1 MRHKKIG
8 GKFKKTVA
16 VGLIVSMALGSA
28 TLRSFAKDVSD
39 DSTSGSKTESS
50 DSDSKSSVTSEEYSS
65 ERISTI
71 YTNISKKYK
80 LSDYTGEAV
89 SIPVDSSVTGNS
101 KSYLTTKVKG
111 YEKNN
116 KVLDLT
122 SGKKV
127 TLDFEVPEDGLY
139 YMNFDYLSYD
149 ESILPVSMKMKVD
162 GDYPFYEC
170 RSLEFE
176 TTWKLG
182 DEPSYDRYD
191 NEAVT
196 IPNKQIQWESKYL
209 MDSSYRHSD
218 PLKVQLTKGKHSIEL
233 SVDEGNFLL
242 GNISLEA
249 PVTVEEYKGSS
260 DKADGKE
267 LITIQGEDYTTT
279 NDSAIHGVAEYDT
292 SVDPYQA
299 KDTVLNTLDSDSF
312 STAGRKVTYEFEV
325 KTAGNYKIAAN
336 YRQSEKTDFPVF
348 CDVAIDGKVPNS
360 AFKDYSMA
368 YTTKYKTATMQDSKG
383 EDLSVHLEA
392 GKHTISYTISMNPI
406 SYIMEEIDEVMSDVN
421 DLALE
426 ITKVAGTNADKY
438 RDLKLSKYI
447 PNLEKTLY
455 SYSDRLTKLEKSA
468 VKWSDSDKNV
478 AVMSSLIIAA
488 KQLKSLADSPDSIPY
503 RIDELSTSSNS
514 VNHYLAT
521 TIDNLIA
528 NDLAIDRIYIYQD
541 GAKLPSKPG
550 FFKSCAMN
558 VSRFVASFTYQAYST
573 KNTNSDHTQVWVN
586 RSSQYV
592 QIMQKMIDE
601 KFTPKTGINVDISI
615 MPDQYKLVLSNS
627 SGNAPDVATGI
638 NYTIPYELGIR
649 GALVNMAQ
657 YDDFK
662 ESTDG
667 YEPGFFMTGSIN
679 DGIYSMPETMNFWV
693 LFYRKDVLEKL
704 NLEIPKTM
712 DDVIDMLPK
721 LQMRGLNFYYP
732 TAGMTLMRNFH
743 GTTPLIVQNGGS
755 LYAKT
760 AANGTA
766 IGNEKSVNGFTKLT
780 DLLICLSMLIT
791 SISISEMVICLSELR
806 IMQHLICLQMQLLN
820 FQVLGK
826 LHLSQV
832 LRNQTEL
839 LTVQS
844 VDVLRAV
851 LSLRAILRD
860 RKRHGN
866 LLNGGLQQRH
876 RQSLDRLFRL
886 HMVVNIS
893 GLRQIQKRL
902 HSFL

>member
-176 TTWKLG
+176 TTWKLS

-249 PVTVEEYKGSS
+249 PVAVEEYKGSS

-558 VSRFVASFTYQAYST
+558 ISRFVASFTDQAYST
-573 KNTNSDHTQVWVN
+573 KNTNSDHIQVWVN

-679 DGIYSMPETMNFWV
+679 DGIYSMPGDN
-693 LFYRKDVLEKL
+693 
-704 NLEIPKTM
+704 
-712 DDVIDMLPK
+712 
-721 LQMRGLNFYYP
+721 
-732 TAGMTLMRNFH
+732 
-743 GTTPLIVQNGGS
+743 
-755 LYAKT
+755 
-760 AANGTA
+760 
-766 IGNEKSVNGFTKLT
+766 
-780 DLLICLSMLIT
+780 
-791 SISISEMVICLSELR
+791 
-806 IMQHLICLQMQLLN
+806 
-820 FQVLGK
+820 
-826 LHLSQV
+826 
-832 LRNQTEL
+832 EL
-839 LTVQS
+839 LGI
-844 VDVLRAV
+844 VLQ
-851 LSLRAILRD
+851 D
-860 RKRHGN
+860 RC
-866 LLNGGLQQRH
+866 
-876 RQSLDRLFRL
+876 S
-886 HMVVNIS
+886 
-893 GLRQIQKRL
+893 
-902 HSFL
+902 

>member
-176 TTWKLG
+176 TTWKLS

-196 IPNKQIQWESKYL
+196 IPNKQIQWENKYL

-249 PVTVEEYKGSS
+249 PVAVEEYKGSS

-312 STAGRKVTYEFEV
+312 STAGQKVTYEFEV

-558 VSRFVASFTYQAYST
+558 VSRFVASFTDQAYST
-573 KNTNSDHTQVWVN
+573 KNTNSDHIQVWVN

-693 LFYRKDVLEKL
+693 LFYRTDVLEKL

-760 AANGTA
+760 ARQ
-766 IGNEKSVNGFTKLT
+766 
-780 DLLICLSMLIT
+780 
-791 SISISEMVICLSELR
+791 SEMRSR
-806 IMQHLICLQMQLLN
+806 
-820 FQVLGK
+820 
-826 LHLSQV
+826 
-832 LRNQTEL
+832 
-839 LTVQS
+839 
-844 VDVLRAV
+844 
-851 LSLRAILRD
+851 
-860 RKRHGN
+860 
-866 LLNGGLQQRH
+866 
-876 RQSLDRLFRL
+876 
-886 HMVVNIS
+886 
-893 GLRQIQKRL
+893 
-902 HSFL
+902 

>member
-176 TTWKLG
+176 TTWKLS

-249 PVTVEEYKGSS
+249 PVAVEEYKGSS

-558 VSRFVASFTYQAYST
+558 ISRFVASFTDQAYST
-573 KNTNSDHTQVWVN
+573 KNTNSDHIQVWVN

-693 LFYRKDVLEKL
+693 LFYRTDVLEKL

-780 DLLICLSMLIT
+780 DLFTVYNMPVNVDNFYQHFRNGDMPIGIADYATFNMLTNAAPELS
-791 SISISEMVICLSELR
+791 SSWKV
-806 IMQHLICLQMQLLN
+806 
-820 FQVLGK
+820 
-826 LHLSQV
+826 V

-860 RKRHGN
+860 RRRHGN

>member
-176 TTWKLG
+176 TTWKLS

-196 IPNKQIQWESKYL
+196 IPNKQIQWENKYL

-249 PVTVEEYKGSS
+249 PVAVEEYKGSS

-312 STAGRKVTYEFEV
+312 STAGQKVTYEFEV

-558 VSRFVASFTYQAYST
+558 VSRFVASFTDQAYST
-573 KNTNSDHTQVWVN
+573 KNTNSDHIQVWVN

-679 DGIYSMPETMNFWV
+679 DGIYSV
-693 LFYRKDVLEKL
+693 L
-704 NLEIPKTM
+704 
-712 DDVIDMLPK
+712 
-721 LQMRGLNFYYP
+721 
-732 TAGMTLMRNFH
+732 
-743 GTTPLIVQNGGS
+743 
-755 LYAKT
+755 
-760 AANGTA
+760 
-766 IGNEKSVNGFTKLT
+766 
-780 DLLICLSMLIT
+780 
-791 SISISEMVICLSELR
+791 
-806 IMQHLICLQMQLLN
+806 
-820 FQVLGK
+820 
-826 LHLSQV
+826 
-832 LRNQTEL
+832 
-839 LTVQS
+839 
-844 VDVLRAV
+844 
-851 LSLRAILRD
+851 
-860 RKRHGN
+860 
-866 LLNGGLQQRH
+866 
-876 RQSLDRLFRL
+876 
-886 HMVVNIS
+886 
-893 GLRQIQKRL
+893 
-902 HSFL
+902 

>member
-336 YRQSEKTDFPVF
+336 YSQSEKTDFPVF

-406 SYIMEEIDEVMSDVN
+406 SYI
-421 DLALE
+421 
-426 ITKVAGTNADKY
+426 
-438 RDLKLSKYI
+438 
-447 PNLEKTLY
+447 
-455 SYSDRLTKLEKSA
+455 
-468 VKWSDSDKNV
+468 
-478 AVMSSLIIAA
+478 
-488 KQLKSLADSPDSIPY
+488 
-503 RIDELSTSSNS
+503 
-514 VNHYLAT
+514 
-521 TIDNLIA
+521 
-528 NDLAIDRIYIYQD
+528 
-541 GAKLPSKPG
+541 
-550 FFKSCAMN
+550 
-558 VSRFVASFTYQAYST
+558 
-573 KNTNSDHTQVWVN
+573 
-586 RSSQYV
+586 
-592 QIMQKMIDE
+592 
-601 KFTPKTGINVDISI
+601 
-615 MPDQYKLVLSNS
+615 
-627 SGNAPDVATGI
+627 
-638 NYTIPYELGIR
+638 
-649 GALVNMAQ
+649 
-657 YDDFK
+657 
-662 ESTDG
+662 
-667 YEPGFFMTGSIN
+667 
-679 DGIYSMPETMNFWV
+679 
-693 LFYRKDVLEKL
+693 
-704 NLEIPKTM
+704 
-712 DDVIDMLPK
+712 
-721 LQMRGLNFYYP
+721 
-732 TAGMTLMRNFH
+732 
-743 GTTPLIVQNGGS
+743 IV
-755 LYAKT
+755 
-760 AANGTA
+760 
-766 IGNEKSVNGFTKLT
+766 
-780 DLLICLSMLIT
+780 
-791 SISISEMVICLSELR
+791 
-806 IMQHLICLQMQLLN
+806 
-820 FQVLGK
+820 
-826 LHLSQV
+826 
-832 LRNQTEL
+832 
-839 LTVQS
+839 
-844 VDVLRAV
+844 
-851 LSLRAILRD
+851 
-860 RKRHGN
+860 
-866 LLNGGLQQRH
+866 
-876 RQSLDRLFRL
+876 
-886 HMVVNIS
+886 
-893 GLRQIQKRL
+893 
-902 HSFL
+902 

>member
-528 NDLAIDRIYIYQD
+528 NDLAIDRIYIYQE
-541 GAKLPSKPG
+541 
-550 FFKSCAMN
+550 
-558 VSRFVASFTYQAYST
+558 Q
-573 KNTNSDHTQVWVN
+573 
-586 RSSQYV
+586 
-592 QIMQKMIDE
+592 
-601 KFTPKTGINVDISI
+601 
-615 MPDQYKLVLSNS
+615 
-627 SGNAPDVATGI
+627 
-638 NYTIPYELGIR
+638 
-649 GALVNMAQ
+649 
-657 YDDFK
+657 
-662 ESTDG
+662 
-667 YEPGFFMTGSIN
+667 
-679 DGIYSMPETMNFWV
+679 
-693 LFYRKDVLEKL
+693 
-704 NLEIPKTM
+704 
-712 DDVIDMLPK
+712 
-721 LQMRGLNFYYP
+721 
-732 TAGMTLMRNFH
+732 NFH
-743 GTTPLIVQNGGS
+743 RS
-755 LYAKT
+755 RD
-760 AANGTA
+760 
-766 IGNEKSVNGFTKLT
+766 F
-780 DLLICLSMLIT
+780 
-791 SISISEMVICLSELR
+791 
-806 IMQHLICLQMQLLN
+806 
-820 FQVLGK
+820 
-826 LHLSQV
+826 
-832 LRNQTEL
+832 
-839 LTVQS
+839 
-844 VDVLRAV
+844 
-851 LSLRAILRD
+851 LSLVR
-860 RKRHGN
+860 
-866 LLNGGLQQRH
+866 
-876 RQSLDRLFRL
+876 
-886 HMVVNIS
+886 
-893 GLRQIQKRL
+893 
-902 HSFL
+902 

>member
-176 TTWKLG
+176 TTWKLS

-196 IPNKQIQWESKYL
+196 IPNKQIQWENKYL

-249 PVTVEEYKGSS
+249 PVAVEEYKGSS

-312 STAGRKVTYEFEV
+312 STAGQKVTYEFEV

-558 VSRFVASFTYQAYST
+558 VSRFVASFTDQAYST
-573 KNTNSDHTQVWVN
+573 KNTNSDHIQVWVN

-662 ESTDG
+662 EST
-667 YEPGFFMTGSIN
+667 
-679 DGIYSMPETMNFWV
+679 
-693 LFYRKDVLEKL
+693 
-704 NLEIPKTM
+704 EI
-712 DDVIDMLPK
+712 
-721 LQMRGLNFYYP
+721 G
-732 TAGMTLMRNFH
+732 
-743 GTTPLIVQNGGS
+743 
-755 LYAKT
+755 
-760 AANGTA
+760 
-766 IGNEKSVNGFTKLT
+766 
-780 DLLICLSMLIT
+780 
-791 SISISEMVICLSELR
+791 
-806 IMQHLICLQMQLLN
+806 
-820 FQVLGK
+820 
-826 LHLSQV
+826 
-832 LRNQTEL
+832 
-839 LTVQS
+839 
-844 VDVLRAV
+844 RAHV
-851 LSLRAILRD
+851 
-860 RKRHGN
+860 
-866 LLNGGLQQRH
+866 
-876 RQSLDRLFRL
+876 
-886 HMVVNIS
+886 
-893 GLRQIQKRL
+893 
-902 HSFL
+902 

>member
-558 VSRFVASFTYQAYST
+558 VSRFVASFTDQAYST
-573 KNTNSDHTQVWVN
+573 KNTNSDHIQVWVN

-693 LFYRKDVLEKL
+693 LFYRTDVLEKL

-743 GTTPLIVQNGGS
+743 GTTPLIVQNGGH
-755 LYAKT
+755 
-760 AANGTA
+760 
-766 IGNEKSVNGFTKLT
+766 
-780 DLLICLSMLIT
+780 SMLRRQPT
-791 SISISEMVICLSELR
+791 ARQSEMRSR
-806 IMQHLICLQMQLLN
+806 
-820 FQVLGK
+820 
-826 LHLSQV
+826 
-832 LRNQTEL
+832 
-839 LTVQS
+839 
-844 VDVLRAV
+844 
-851 LSLRAILRD
+851 
-860 RKRHGN
+860 
-866 LLNGGLQQRH
+866 
-876 RQSLDRLFRL
+876 
-886 HMVVNIS
+886 
-893 GLRQIQKRL
+893 
-902 HSFL
+902 